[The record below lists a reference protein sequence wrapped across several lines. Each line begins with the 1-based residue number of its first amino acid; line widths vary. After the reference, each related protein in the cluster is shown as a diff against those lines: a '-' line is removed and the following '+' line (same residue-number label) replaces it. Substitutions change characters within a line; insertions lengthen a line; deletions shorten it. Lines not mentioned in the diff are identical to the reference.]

1 MELSPAL
8 IAGADAG
15 VLPQPLHGHSVALL
29 EFGHLVGVLAHDHTG
44 VVLGRDGRG
53 GSEQQDRAAGGGAAL
68 LPSLPPWRACLQA
81 AGAAGAHAQGAPV
94 RVTLHGTATSAP
106 SVRFSLHRK
115 QALLFMFELSF
126 YRGN

>member
-53 GSEQQDRAAGGGAAL
+53 GSEQQDREGGGRGC
-68 LPSLPPWRACLQA
+68 PPA
-81 AGAAGAHAQGAPV
+81 V
-94 RVTLHGTATSAP
+94 SAP
-106 SVRFSLHRK
+106 LAHVSAGR
-115 QALLFMFELSF
+115 
-126 YRGN
+126 RGSKERQLG